1 MWRYWRSSMEYRK
14 VSEEI
19 FDKVN
24 ENLIALQKLFP
35 QAIKDGEVDFET
47 LSELLGQIKEV
58 GKEKY
63 QLTWAGKQNAKRVA
77 NEDILGKTLKYKA
90 AESKDSETTGNLY
103 IEGDNLEVLK
113 LMRQNYYHSVK
124 MIYIDPP
131 YNTGKDFIYKDN
143 FTMDK
148 LESDKAEGARSELGE
163 RYQVNQKTGNRYHA
177 NWLNMMY
184 PRLIFAKDLLSNDG
198 VIFISIDDNELTNL
212 KMLCDE
218 IFGESNFVAS
228 LIWQKKTGASDALGI
243 ATITESILVYS
254 KDINYVSTALTKNK
268 NSYNLDRYKHKD
280 EFFNERGP
288 YYIDNLDRG
297 GLQYSKSLNFPIECP
312 DGTYTYPNGRKEFV
326 SEGWIWKW
334 SKKKLEWARQSGFL
348 EFRKSTNKKS
358 GWSVCYKNYL
368 YVDNEGRKIERAA
381 PHKNLITNILNANAA
396 SDIKDIFQANSFKYS
411 KPVALIELLLS
422 FVNLQNNDIVLDFF
436 SGSSTTAQSIIKLN
450 AEDGGQRKFIMVQLP
465 EECDETSEA
474 FKAGFPNLCEMGKER
489 IRRAGEKIK
498 EEFKDKVGID
508 NLDIGFKVFQV
519 ANTNIRWTH
528 EALTT
533 GQLTIDEAAMSDK
546 DKLDFM
552 PHATDLDIVYEII
565 LRQRDIS
572 LSCLVEQLTRI
583 GKRTYLF
590 DNSYLVCLE
599 VEVTTELVEK
609 LAALRPLPIKFV
621 FRDSAFED
629 NISLKDETFRRLQIF
644 VERNTGETK
653 KTYTVEFL

>member
-1 MWRYWRSSMEYRK
+1 MEYRK
-14 VSEEI
+14 VSQGI
-19 FDKVN
+19 SDKVN
-24 ENLIALQKLFP
+24 ENLEALQKLFP
-35 QAIKDGEVDFET
+35 QVVKDGEVDFEA
-47 LSELLGQIKEV
+47 LLEMLGQIKEV

-77 NEDILGKTLKYKA
+77 NEDIVGKTLKFKP

-103 IEGDNLEVLK
+103 IEGDNLDVLK

-143 FTMDK
+143 FAMDK
-148 LESDKAEGARSELGE
+148 SESDKAEGVRSELGE
-163 RYQVNQKTGNRYHA
+163 RYQINQKTGNRYHA

-184 PRLIFAKDLLSNDG
+184 PRLIFAKDLLSNNG
-198 VIFISIDDNELTNL
+198 VIFISIDENELTNL

-243 ATITESILVYS
+243 ATITENILVYS
-254 KDINYVSTALTKNK
+254 KDINYVSTTLTKNK

-280 EFFNERGP
+280 EFFDERGP

-297 GLQYSKSLNFPIECP
+297 GLQYSKSLNYSIECP
-312 DGTYTYPNGRKEFV
+312 DGTRTYPNGRPEFAPD
-326 SEGWIWKW
+326 GWIWKW
-334 SKKKLEWARQSGFL
+334 NEKKVEWAKQSGFL
-348 EFRKSTNKKS
+348 EYRKSANKRS
-358 GWSVCYKNYL
+358 GWSISYKNYL
-368 YVDNEGRKIERAA
+368 HVDNKGKKIERAA

-396 SDIKDIFQANSFKYS
+396 SDIKDIFQANPFKYS

-436 SGSSTTAQSIIKLN
+436 SGSSTTAQSVIKLN
-450 AEDGGQRKFIMVQLP
+450 AADGGQRKFIMVQLP
-465 EECDETSEA
+465 EQCDEESEA
-474 FKAGFPNLCEMGKER
+474 FKAGYQNLCEIGKER

-498 EEFKDKVGID
+498 EEYQEKYRNKS
-508 NLDIGFKVFQV
+508 LDIGFKVFHV

-528 EALTT
+528 EALTV
-533 GQLTIDEAAMSDK
+533 GRLTIDEAAMADK

-552 PHATDLDIVYEII
+552 PDATDLDIVYEII
-565 LRQRDIS
+565 LRQRDIP
-572 LSCLVEQLTRI
+572 LSCSVEQLTEI
-583 GKRTYLF
+583 GIRTYLF
-590 DNSYLVCLE
+590 ANSYLVCLE
-599 VEVTTELVEK
+599 AIVTAELVEK
-609 LAALRPLPIKFV
+609 LAALEPLPIKFV
-621 FRDSAFED
+621 FRDSGFED
-629 NISLKDETFRRLQIF
+629 NILLKDETFRRLKNF

-653 KTYTVEFL
+653 KAYTVEFL